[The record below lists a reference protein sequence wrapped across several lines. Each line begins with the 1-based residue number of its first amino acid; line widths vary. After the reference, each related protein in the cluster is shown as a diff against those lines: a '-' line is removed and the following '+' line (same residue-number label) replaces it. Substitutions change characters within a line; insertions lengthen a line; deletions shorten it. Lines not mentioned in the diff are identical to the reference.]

1 MTSTADSIAS
11 RSPDGSAHSASSPAD
26 GSGGNPGSLVGP
38 AVEHVL
44 KIASTWYAWDG
55 RPIATDENVWT
66 PHKALR
72 RVQDHLLDHLAEVEA
87 LLAGARTIP
96 DTWYGRT
103 VTIDSDWA
111 RFTETD
117 LAEARSRLSRLA
129 QLYELRFA
137 AAGPAEWDRPRT
149 PAWTLREIAEHVA
162 GVTWYADQVGTLP
175 RPA

>member
-1 MTSTADSIAS
+1 MTPTADSLAN
-11 RSPDGSAHSASSPAD
+11 RSSGGSAHSASSPAD
-26 GSGGNPGSLVGP
+26 GSAGNPGSLVAP
-38 AVEHVL
+38 AVEYVL

-55 RPIATDENVWT
+55 RPVATQENVWT

-87 LLAGARTIP
+87 LLAGAPTIP

-103 VTIDSDWA
+103 VTIDADWA
-111 RFTETD
+111 RFAEAD

-149 PAWTLREIAEHVA
+149 PAWTLREIAEHVCE
-162 GVTWYADQVGTLP
+162 VSWYADQVGTL
-175 RPA
+175 RRSA

>member
-11 RSPDGSAHSASSPAD
+11 RFPDGSAHSASSPAD

-55 RPIATDENVWT
+55 RPVATDENVWT
-66 PHKALR
+66 PQKALR

-87 LLAGARTIP
+87 LLANAPTIP

-137 AAGPAEWDRPRT
+137 AAGPAEWDSPRT

-162 GVTWYADQVGTLP
+162 GVTWYADQIGTLP

>member
-1 MTSTADSIAS
+1 MTSTADSLAS
-11 RSPDGSAHSASSPAD
+11 RSPDGSARTASSPTD
-26 GSGGNPGSLVGP
+26 GSVGNPGSLVGP

-55 RPIATDENVWT
+55 RPVATDENVWT

-87 LLAGARTIP
+87 LLAGAPTIP
-96 DTWYGRT
+96 DAWYGRT

-111 RFTETD
+111 RFTEAD

-137 AAGPAEWDRPRT
+137 AAGPAEWDQPRT
-149 PAWTLREIAEHVA
+149 PAWTLREIAKHVA
-162 GVTWYADQVGTLP
+162 GITWYADQVGTLP
-175 RPA
+175 RSA

>member
-1 MTSTADSIAS
+1 MTPTADSLAS
-11 RSPDGSAHSASSPAD
+11 RSSDGSAHSASSPAD
-26 GSGGNPGSLVGP
+26 GSAANPGSLVAP
-38 AVEHVL
+38 AVEYVL

-55 RPIATDENVWT
+55 RPVATEENVWT

-87 LLAGARTIP
+87 LLAGAPTIP

-103 VTIDSDWA
+103 VTIDADWA
-111 RFTETD
+111 RFTEVD

-149 PAWTLREIAEHVA
+149 PAWTLREIAEHVRE
-162 GVTWYADQVGTLP
+162 VSWYADQVGTL
-175 RPA
+175 RRSA

>member
-1 MTSTADSIAS
+1 MTPTVDSLAS
-11 RSPDGSAHSASSPAD
+11 RSPDGSTHSASPAEV
-26 GSGGNPGSLVGP
+26 SGGNPGSLVGP
-38 AVEHVL
+38 AVEYVL

-55 RPIATDENVWT
+55 RPVATEENVWT

-87 LLAGARTIP
+87 LLAGAPTIP

-103 VTIDSDWA
+103 VTIDADWA
-111 RFTETD
+111 RFTEAD

-149 PAWTLREIAEHVA
+149 QPGRFARSRSTLLRSP
-162 GVTWYADQVGTLP
+162 GTPIRSAHSLD
-175 RPA
+175 